1 MNKERL
7 ALFSITCKHPV
18 DMAFRASQSKSCSIL
33 VTVGMIRQSL
43 DYFIFFLFVHREI
56 HLSDN
61 VFLLFVSLIGG

>member
-33 VTVGMIRQSL
+33 VTVGMIARALITSYFFCSSIERFTFLIMFSSCSL
-43 DYFIFFLFVHREI
+43 
-56 HLSDN
+56 
-61 VFLLFVSLIGG
+61 VS